1 VQQVV
6 ALDHPPK
13 RPHPNVPDDPVVVAD
28 ERSWTTF
35 EVSDAVVPFSGG
47 GGDVASAA
55 PIASLI
61 AAILSDPALSSSASV
76 TPVGNGFVPGG
87 RAISSPFS
95 SGAALVGADLVATR
109 LVVFAHDPCTLVAV
123 EAMAKPVLVPL
134 VTATGTGTGTGTG
147 TATGTGA
154 PAAAPAVAPAA
165 DVGGAAAPAAVYPP
179 PSAVLVLVLVL
190 VLVSVRPV
198 PAPPPAAEATAPISV
213 PVAAPVA
220 PPVAPAGAGAGA
232 GAAAAAAAAAA

>member
-1 VQQVV
+1 MQQVV

-134 VTATGTGTGTGTG
+134 VTATGTGTGTGT
-147 TATGTGA
+147 ATGTGA

-220 PPVAPAGAGAGA
+220 PPVAPAGAGAAA
-232 GAAAAAAAAAA
+232 GAAAAAA